1 MGQNQFQEMILFG
14 QVCLGQENALIL
26 LILAQKKL
34 KKKKMKSRNLNRFN
48 PVKPDVEQ
56 TVEGETDDVQAEEV
70 EVEPDHTLPFP
81 VFVDLKLSINYSG
94 FNHN

>member
-1 MGQNQFQEMILFG
+1 MIHNQFPEIILFG
-14 QVCLGQENALIL
+14 WVCLGQENALIL
-26 LILAQKKL
+26 LILGQKRL
-34 KKKKMKSRNLNRFN
+34 KKKNMKSRNLNRFN

-56 TVEGETDDVQAEEV
+56 TVEGEADDVQAEEV

-81 VFVDLKLSINYSG
+81 VFVDLKLLINYSG

>member
-26 LILAQKKL
+26 LTLGQKRL
-34 KKKKMKSRNLNRFN
+34 KMKSRNLNRFN
-48 PVKPDVEQ
+48 PVKSDVEQ

-81 VFVDLKLSINYSG
+81 VFVDLKLFINYLG
-94 FNHN
+94 FNGE